1 MARSDSRERQVRPF
15 LDRPPGYAAAYGL
28 DAPVRQYSSLR
39 PLEDWIGRGV
49 PLVVSLS
56 WNNVDTDLGND
67 LDGASIASTGG
78 HLMVVRGFTASGDVI
93 ANDPASPDNASVRRV
108 YKRAQ
113 LERNWLRASHG
124 ATYVIGPG

>member
-1 MARSDSRERQVRPF
+1 
-15 LDRPPGYAAAYGL
+15 
-28 DAPVRQYSSLR
+28 
-39 PLEDWIGRGV
+39 
-49 PLVVSLS
+49 
-56 WNNVDTDLGND
+56 
-67 LDGASIASTGG
+67 
-78 HLMVVRGFTASGDVI
+78 MVVRGFTASGDVI